1 MGNAAA
7 TDKYA
12 QAFYEEIRDST
23 LNQKY
28 KLPEFNGIHN
38 IVDVISQFIFRVTYY
53 HEVVGVVVQYMSDPF
68 AYALRL
74 RENQDGELMTEADVQ
89 SFLLGMVIV
98 ATTGLKT
105 PKLMNP
111 YKGYMG
117 RDGAPSWEMTVWNHF
132 QVDLKEQSAAVKE
145 AESERDVSYLFSDP
159 EQFESSISV

>member
-1 MGNAAA
+1 MACRGNAAA

-74 RENQDGELMTEADVQ
+74 RESQDGELMTEADVQ
-89 SFLLGMVIV
+89 SFFAQYGYCCNHRPQDSQTHEPIQGLHGKRWGSIV
-98 ATTGLKT
+98 GNDCVESL
-105 PKLMNP
+105 
-111 YKGYMG
+111 
-117 RDGAPSWEMTVWNHF
+117 PS
-132 QVDLKEQSAAVKE
+132 
-145 AESERDVSYLFSDP
+145 
-159 EQFESSISV
+159 